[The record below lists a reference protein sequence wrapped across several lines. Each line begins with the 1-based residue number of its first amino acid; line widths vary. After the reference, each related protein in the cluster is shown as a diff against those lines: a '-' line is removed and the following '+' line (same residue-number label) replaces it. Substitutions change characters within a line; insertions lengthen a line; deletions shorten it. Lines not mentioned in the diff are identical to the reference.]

1 MPSKVFYSSNNSK
14 ILRLARNINHH
25 PTFIMLVDKLFDRMS
40 KQGNQMIHIKILLNE
55 KLGTYFEVALKK
67 HLVF

>member
-14 ILRLARNINHH
+14 ILCLARNINHH
-25 PTFIMLVDKLFDRMS
+25 PIFIMLVDKLFDRMS

-55 KLGTYFEVALKK
+55 KLGTHFEVALKK